1 MYLRQGVRSQ
11 SQAAAVLGLKPAEQR
26 AAMFLPAFNME
37 KMTEILDHDNHDM
50 RKKFRDFVS
59 DPVMIPKYNIPLLE
73 EREIALQRLQVKFH
87 EIGSYS

>member
-1 MYLRQGVRSQ
+1 MYLRHGVRLQSQ
-11 SQAAAVLGLKPAEQR
+11 SAAVLGLKPAEQR
-26 AAMFLPAFNME
+26 AAMSMPTFDME

-73 EREIALQRLQVKFH
+73 EREIALQRLQV
-87 EIGSYS
+87 GNVLYYL